1 MHGDAGERSLHAP
14 RKATGV
20 DLVLERQRGRRML
33 RRMSARQFSF
43 DMYGLSATIE
53 HA

>member
-20 DLVLERQRGRRML
+20 DLVLERQRGRRM
-33 RRMSARQFSF
+33 SARQFSF